1 MLNLLHKWFICG
13 IVPLEFLSHISVANI
28 VCIGEVG
35 HSQFLITTN
44 TLAVT
49 LTTSVSKTAI
59 LDREMSLMVEQSLA
73 EYEAEV
79 LAELDREI
87 LQYHPVLSMLKL
99 VRFVSYSNGKG
110 RPKRRPRE
118 ITLVVRRKSGRATS
132 WEVMKLDQ
140 IHDWLDGNF
149 HNWTNGEILEALLGG
164 EYAPE

>member
-1 MLNLLHKWFICG
+1 
-13 IVPLEFLSHISVANI
+13 
-28 VCIGEVG
+28 
-35 HSQFLITTN
+35 
-44 TLAVT
+44 
-49 LTTSVSKTAI
+49 
-59 LDREMSLMVEQSLA
+59 MVEQSLA